1 MPSSW
6 GMDGYMALMS
16 MVTSR
21 VFSGWLRCKVFRVAI
36 SWLVSFK

>member
-6 GMDGYMALMS
+6 GMDGYIALMS

-21 VFSGWLRCKVFRVAI
+21 VFSGWSRCSVLRVAN
-36 SWLVSFK
+36 SWLVSFR